1 MTPSRSISW
10 IALTAV
16 AALTGCEQRGD
27 TNSGTTD
34 TTTPAPRADS
44 GRTTPAPD
52 NTANNKGDG
61 SAAAKTP
68 LDQSQTGAGVKI
80 TADIRRAI
88 MDDKNMSTN
97 AQNCKIITDNAGV
110 VTLRGVVSSQVEKD
124 AIQAK
129 AQAVQGVT
137 RVDNQLEIKPN

>member
-1 MTPSRSISW
+1 MTPAHSVACIT
-10 IALTAV
+10 LTALV
-16 AALTGCEQRGD
+16 ALTGCEQRGE
-27 TNSGTTD
+27 TNSGTRD
-34 TTTPAPRADS
+34 TATPSSRADA
-44 GRTTPAPD
+44 GRTVSAPD

-61 SAAAKTP
+61 SAGAKTP

-88 MDDKNMSTN
+88 MDDKSMSTN

-129 AQAVQGVT
+129 AQAVEGVS